1 MKQVFIRS
9 SYYYYCEKPICM
21 RCTVTQL
28 ARESVGLCPLRC
40 SYVREFELSHSNRVN
55 RIIKIT
61 HAHNL
66 HVKML
71 VFDPFTIRAL
81 KKRKLFTTKFSQ
93 RFEEITLASLQHL
106 QLNYVS
112 CNVKVDSLTIINFQE
127 NYQTAEIYFCS
138 YHVAPLNKAV
148 PIYCVN

>member
-1 MKQVFIRS
+1 
-9 SYYYYCEKPICM
+9 M

-28 ARESVGLCPLRC
+28 ARESVGLCPFRG
-40 SYVREFELSHSNRVN
+40 SYVREFELSHINRVN

-71 VFDPFTIRAL
+71 VFGPFTIRTL

-93 RFEEITLASLQHL
+93 TILRNHL
-106 QLNYVS
+106 GFTTSAIKL
-112 CNVKVDSLTIINFQE
+112 CFT
-127 NYQTAEIYFCS
+127 
-138 YHVAPLNKAV
+138 
-148 PIYCVN
+148 